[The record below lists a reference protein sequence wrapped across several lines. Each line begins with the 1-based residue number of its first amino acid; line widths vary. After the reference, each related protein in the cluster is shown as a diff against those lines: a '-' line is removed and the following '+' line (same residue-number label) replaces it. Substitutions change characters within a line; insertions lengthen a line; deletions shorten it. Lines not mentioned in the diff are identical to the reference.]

1 MPIYTIMLVL
11 ASARTGLGLI
21 MAVRLSGR
29 GAWALPVQGAAE
41 VCCALLLRTWFD
53 PPFVATLGGAIYPVF
68 AFALIW
74 SVAVWA
80 RRMLGFLEEDED
92 TAPPSTL
99 GTFGLAMSDGARQLV
114 AVLWHVGFVAPS
126 LVAGAFVVF
135 GLAGE
140 FRGH

>member
-21 MAVRLSGR
+21 MAARLSGWS
-29 GAWALPVQGAAE
+29 AWTPAVQGAAE
-41 VCCALLLRTWFD
+41 VCCALLLRAWFD

-74 SVAVWA
+74 SVAVWL
-80 RRMLGFLEEDED
+80 RRLLGFIEEDED

-99 GTFGLAMSDGARQLV
+99 GAFGLAMSEGARRLV
-114 AVLWHVGFVAPS
+114 AVVWHVFFVAPS

-140 FRGH
+140 IRH